1 MFQNKEPPIAYKAA
15 AVSLLPAILFAVGF
29 FVSVFAAVV
38 ARIWLKRHPGEG
50 FVFLAAIS
58 LRLIALLI
66 GCTAVY
72 LLATAGRAQGIAA
85 FALGVAAG
93 WVVHVVFALWA
104 LRK

>member
-1 MFQNKEPPIAYKAA
+1 LFQNKEPPVAYKAA

-29 FVSVFAAVV
+29 LVSAFAAFA
-38 ARIWLKRHPGEG
+38 ARLGFRKNPGEG
-50 FVFLAAIS
+50 FIFLAAIS

-72 LLATAGRAQGIAA
+72 VLAKTGRTQGISA

-93 WVVHVVFALWA
+93 WVAHVVLALWA